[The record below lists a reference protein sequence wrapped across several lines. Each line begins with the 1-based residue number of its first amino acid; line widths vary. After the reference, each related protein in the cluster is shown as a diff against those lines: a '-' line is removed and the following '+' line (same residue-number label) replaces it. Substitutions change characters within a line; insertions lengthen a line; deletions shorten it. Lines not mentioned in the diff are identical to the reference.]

1 MGFIITIHIIVCI
14 LLIIAILIQAGRGG
28 GLVEGFS
35 NVESMFGPKTNTFL
49 TRTTAT
55 LSILFFF
62 TCLSLAFLS
71 ARQSRSLMENI
82 KIPAAAK
89 EELPQTQ
96 GSVLP
101 VATENKAAQAAENT
115 AEQKTNTAA
124 PAQKTTTPEPA
135 KKAPTPEAPKT
146 E

>member
-71 ARQSRSLMENI
+71 ARQSRSLMDSV
-82 KIPAAAK
+82 KITETAK
-89 EELPQTQ
+89 EE
-96 GSVLP
+96 
-101 VATENKAAQAAENT
+101 
-115 AEQKTNTAA
+115 
-124 PAQKTTTPEPA
+124 EPA
-135 KKAPTPEAPKT
+135 KTTQEPAAPGTTEAKKTTAAEPAKGTQTTGAPKT

>member
-1 MGFIITIHIIVCI
+1 MGFIIAIHIITCI

-71 ARQSRSLMENI
+71 ARQTRSLMDSVKVTE
-82 KIPAAAK
+82 PATPGTTDVK
-89 EELPQTQ
+89 
-96 GSVLP
+96 
-101 VATENKAAQAAENT
+101 N
-115 AEQKTNTAA
+115 AA
-124 PAQKTTTPEPA
+124 PAEATQKTTAVEPV
-135 KKAPTPEAPKT
+135 KETQKTGAPKT

>member
-1 MGFIITIHIIVCI
+1 MGLIVSVHILICI

-55 LSILFFF
+55 LSILFFI

-71 ARQSRSLMENI
+71 ARQSRSLMDNV
-82 KIPAAAK
+82 KIPEAAK
-89 EELPQTQ
+89 EEPAKTQ
-96 GSVLP
+96 GAALP
-101 VATENKAAQAAENT
+101 AATDNKAAKVTENATPQKINT
-115 AEQKTNTAA
+115 A
-124 PAQKTTTPEPA
+124 EPA
-135 KKAPTPEAPKT
+135 KKTPTPEAPKT